1 MLIVYLNE
9 RGISMKKSDM
19 KIIAIVLSIGL
30 FFSVVTSNAVS
41 IASVVLLMGKSD
53 TVASENIDTNSDVNQ
68 SENAN
73 QSANNSSNQT
83 SSNVNTNTNSNSN
96 QSAGNTSTSTPV
108 GNTSAD
114 ANKPSVDN
122 SSNSASNN
130 NSSDKPADNN
140 ASQSTG
146 TIDKEALQMFQK
158 AAKDINENAVAGYS
172 KKNWQTVA
180 QDLHL
185 DQLESLSGRLSDMI
199 ESFMTS
205 EADAEV
211 KVSEK
216 GSDDAKNRM
225 PACNCTEATIASV
238 TKKDAGDNVIITIVM
253 KDSLNPTLKDTD
265 GVTVMTDD
273 LLYIEY
279 VTDTIESNGFVN
291 ALVKELTKGDINY
304 VAFTITATM
313 TKDGKF
319 VEIRHDGD
327 GFIDAAAQTILG
339 EVSGTGGI
347 GFHAH
352 FYDFK
357 Y

>member
-1 MLIVYLNE
+1 
-9 RGISMKKSDM
+9 MKNTEM
-19 KIIAIVLSIGL
+19 KVIAIILSVAIFL
-30 FFSVVTSNAVS
+30 TIITSNVVS
-41 IASVVLLMGKSD
+41 IASVLLLVKNDGAAT
-53 TVASENIDTNSDVNQ
+53 TVTTTDTNSV
-68 SENAN
+68 AN
-73 QSANNSSNQT
+73 NTLSNSFSSNDSSTSTVTPVDNSTSSNTVSNNTSSNNSST
-83 SSNVNTNTNSNSN
+83 ADSS
-96 QSAGNTSTSTPV
+96 A
-108 GNTSAD
+108 
-114 ANKPSVDN
+114 
-122 SSNSASNN
+122 
-130 NSSDKPADNN
+130 N
-140 ASQSTG
+140 ASQSADSSNSSTSTG
-146 TIDKEALQMFQK
+146 AIDKEALAMFQK
-158 AAKDINENAVAGYS
+158 AAKEINENAVAGFS

-185 DQLESLSGRLSDMI
+185 NQLPSLSDRLSSMI

-225 PACNCTEATIASV
+225 PACNATEATIASV
-238 TKKDAGDNVIITIVM
+238 TKKESGSNVIITIVM
-253 KDSLNPTLKDTD
+253 KDSLNPGLDDTD
-265 GVTVMTDD
+265 GVTAMSDD
-273 LLYIEY
+273 LLYIQY
-279 VTDTIESNGFVN
+279 VTDTIESNSFVN

-327 GFIDAAAQTILG
+327 AMIDAAAQTILG

-347 GFHAH
+347 GFHAK